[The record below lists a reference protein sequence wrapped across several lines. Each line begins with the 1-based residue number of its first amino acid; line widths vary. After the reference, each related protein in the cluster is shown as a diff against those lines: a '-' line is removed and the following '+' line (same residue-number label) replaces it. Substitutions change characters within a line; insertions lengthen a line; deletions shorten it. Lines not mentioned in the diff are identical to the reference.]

1 MIIVLDNYT
10 TLLSYGT
17 KEAEIKIASDKGHKQ
32 EIIEFSHAIFEKGLQ
47 PIPLW
52 QQFQAMEIAFEVE
65 RLLLK
70 KGNG

>member
-1 MIIVLDNYT
+1 M
-10 TLLSYGT
+10 
-17 KEAEIKIASDKGHKQ
+17 KIASDKGHKQ
-32 EIIEFSHAIFEKGLQ
+32 EIIEFAQAILKKGPQ

-70 KGNG
+70 KGLLFNIGLNNKHPFHFILFN